1 MSSTLSL
8 WERDFLR
15 EILPVPLDGITKT
28 FLETD
33 LRLIPEM
40 FLRARNIRLRVLD
53 VARTRIR
60 INRRDIFTRDF
71 IDLLEHR
78 IHGDP
83 IAARHIE
90 DLPGYTGY
98 RAREKIRFHDVL
110 DVCEVAR
117 LEAIAVD
124 CRALTLKHGG
134 NEEGQHAAIL
144 RRGILSRTED
154 IEITKRHSLQAVR
167 ATEHLAINFREKFL
181 RAVWR

>member
-1 MSSTLSL
+1 
-8 WERDFLR
+8 
-15 EILPVPLDGITKT
+15 
-28 FLETD
+28 
-33 LRLIPEM
+33 M

-98 RAREKIRFHDVL
+98 RARDKIRFHDVL

-124 CRALTLKHGG
+124 CRALALKYGG
-134 NEEGQHAAIL
+134 SEEGRHAAIL
-144 RRGILSRTED
+144 RRGIQSRAED
-154 IEITKRHSLQAVR
+154 SDTQKRHSLKAVHR
-167 ATEHLAINFREKFL
+167 TEHLARHF
-181 RAVWR
+181 

>member
-28 FLETD
+28 FFETD

-60 INRRDIFTRDF
+60 ISRRDIFTRDF

-83 IAARHIE
+83 IASRHIQ
-90 DLPGYTGY
+90 DVPGYPGY
-98 RAREKIRFHDVL
+98 RERAEIRFQHLFDE
-110 DVCEVAR
+110 CEYA
-117 LEAIAVD
+117 
-124 CRALTLKHGG
+124 G
-134 NEEGQHAAIL
+134 
-144 RRGILSRTED
+144 
-154 IEITKRHSLQAVR
+154 
-167 ATEHLAINFREKFL
+167 
-181 RAVWR
+181 